1 MNAADYKLPRLSI
14 SYQRRVMGFDDGL
27 VAFHY
32 LKSII
37 RDSDRVFF
45 QGSDRLGWAHVYSL
59 DQDFFDLILL
69 HSLKEMHLA
78 IGQSLY
84 NVFEPLLSFFYFKY
98 QMTPARYALNS
109 PVVPLLS

>member
-14 SYQRRVMGFDDGL
+14 SYQHRVMGFDDGL
-27 VAFHY
+27 AHSHY

-37 RDSDRVFF
+37 LDWGRVFF
-45 QGSDRLGWAHVYSL
+45 QDSGRLGWAHVYSL

-69 HSLKEMHLA
+69 HSLKEMRLV
-78 IGQSLY
+78 IGRSLY
-84 NVFEPLLSFFYFKY
+84 NVFEPLLSFFCFRS
-98 QMTPARYALNS
+98 QMTPVMYDLNS